1 MGHETPIRVRFYEL
15 DPYNHVN
22 HATYVQYFEV
32 GRVDFLG
39 KIGYPMDELAEQ
51 GLQFMVTE
59 ITTKFLRS
67 AGPEDDLVVITEVA
81 ELRRA
86 SSVWSQ
92 QILLGD
98 DVICTQRIKAAITDL
113 DSRPV
118 RVPKHLQEAMKAGP
132 PGL

>member
-51 GLQFMVTE
+51 GLQFVVTE
-59 ITTKFLRS
+59 ITTKFLKS

-98 DVICTQRIKAAITDL
+98 DVICTQRIKAAVTDL
-113 DSRPV
+113 DGRPV
-118 RVPKHLQEAMKAGP
+118 RVPKYLQEAMRDGP
-132 PGL
+132 PKV

>member
-51 GLQFMVTE
+51 GLQFVVTE
-59 ITTKFLRS
+59 ITTKFLKS
-67 AGPEDDLVVITEVA
+67 AGPEDDLVVVTEVA

-92 QILLGD
+92 QIILGD

-118 RVPKHLQEAMKAGP
+118 RVPKHLQEAMQAGP

>member
-1 MGHETPIRVRFYEL
+1 MGHETPIKVRFYEL

-39 KIGYPMDELAEQ
+39 KIGYPMDELAKQ
-51 GLQFMVTE
+51 GLQFVVTE
-59 ITTKFLRS
+59 IATKFLRS

-92 QILLGD
+92 QIILGD
-98 DVICTQRIKAAITDL
+98 EVICTQRIKAAVTDL
-113 DSRPV
+113 DGRPV
-118 RVPKHLQEAMKAGP
+118 RVPKHLQEAMQAGP

>member
-1 MGHETPIRVRFYEL
+1 MGYETPIRVRFYEL

-51 GLQFMVTE
+51 GLQFVVTE
-59 ITTKFLRS
+59 ITTKFLKS
-67 AGPEDDLVVITEVA
+67 AGPEDDLVVVTEVA

-98 DVICTQRIKAAITDL
+98 DVICTQRIKAAVTDL
-113 DSRPV
+113 DGRPV

>member
-51 GLQFMVTE
+51 GLQFVVTE